1 MGREV
6 KYFLRRV
13 TKELENVITIIM
25 TVEVCPM
32 PSAKKRAAS
41 KKKGASKKQKQT
53 KHQKIVDKKRKERAG
68 MTIAQCITFA
78 IRKSG
83 NKKGLVFKQIR
94 TCLKRSGINMSN
106 FIVKNVLK
114 KMLKWGVVKRTNRRY
129 KLTGKRCPSHLKN
142 KHVNKKRRVPKAQ
155 RKADAK
161 FKNKMARAA
170 KKMARG
176 GRTIEHCVHD
186 ALKVRKNKTL
196 NEIHVMQRLRAKKV
210 VKIYQ
215 FRYKNTGNKFPAKK
229 RAA

>member
-114 KMLKWGVVKRTNRRY
+114 KM
-129 KLTGKRCPSHLKN
+129 
-142 KHVNKKRRVPKAQ
+142 HVNKKRRVTKAQ

-196 NEIHVMQRLRAKKV
+196 NEIHAMLAKKAGMKVSKFVLRHVMQRLRAKKV

-229 RAA
+229 RAAATKKC